1 MAAWTRL
8 TKECLWRLVM
18 RSAGISVERLDDL
31 DTTADPR
38 QIFLDL
44 LAEKGPENFTPYFIA
59 YMEGMRHTLPSQTY
73 RDVRDWVFTTMPHVI
88 PSYKALLSMLLSKLA
103 CCVLDAVWR
112 DGQTAVT

>member
-1 MAAWTRL
+1 MRVMAAWTRV
-8 TKECLWRLVM
+8 TKQCLWRLVM
-18 RSAGISVERLDDL
+18 RSAGISVAGLDEIDSS
-31 DTTADPR
+31 TTDPR
-38 QIFLDL
+38 QLLLDL

-88 PSYKALLSMLLSKLA
+88 PSYKTLLSMLLSKLA

-112 DGQTAVT
+112 DG